1 MSKND
6 DRILELKK
14 QIDIKKKALAEK
26 KIKFVPE
33 TSCILNLDKDNYNLH
48 VCTEDTLKYL
58 LIRLNMYV
66 MSAKDLEIET
76 PEFNGFSVEAWMSDV
91 KNKLAEKNVKKEEA
105 DLKHMEAKLDKLLSD
120 DKKTE
125 LELDEIAS
133 LLL

>member
-14 QIDIKKKALAEK
+14 QIEVKKKALAEK

-33 TSCILNLDKDNYNLH
+33 TSCILSYEKENYNLH

-58 LIRLNMYV
+58 LIVLNMYV
-66 MSAKDLEIET
+66 MSAKDLEMEVPEMSGYPVET
-76 PEFNGFSVEAWMSDV
+76 WMSDI

-105 DLKHMEAKLDKLLSD
+105 DLKRMEAKLDKLLSD

-133 LLL
+133 LLM